1 MALGDL
7 NRIESGFAE
16 ATFDPGM
23 WGRALD
29 VVAHETGSFVLP
41 PLADVPIPNVPATE
55 AVGEALCHY
64 FRDRRHLIETTPRR
78 WTSSAED
85 STCRVQRA
93 KQAI

>member
-16 ATFDPGM
+16 ATLDPGM

-55 AVGEALCHY
+55 AVGEALDHY
-64 FRDRRHLIETTPRR
+64 FRDRRHLIEQRHAGGPL
-78 WTSSAED
+78 ED
-85 STCRVQRA
+85 STCRVRRA
-93 KQAI
+93 KHAI